1 MDEQGLE
8 SVEQPEVMT
17 LVQSE
22 DDSAALTADVN
33 RIPLAS
39 ILGLLHADQLSGLL
53 VFETEDL
60 EKSVFLHS
68 GEVVFAASN
77 HAADRL
83 GESLVRAGML
93 TPEQFRKA
101 TSSYKPGVRF
111 GKTLVELGFLS
122 PRELWTGV
130 RIQVEEIVRSLFSYT
145 EGQVRFCEGA
155 FAPDNVVR
163 LALPMQRLVSE
174 GLAHRE
180 ELQKFL
186 EHLKRPE
193 VLLESVPQVQ
203 SSLSP
208 EDRSFLNIFATETRF
223 SEACDQMGW
232 DALSGADHVQQLK
245 KMGAIKIFKQDPIDF
260 GEDDFAE
267 QEDLRIRELV
277 TEYSKLLGEL
287 VMPIVAL
294 EGGEGIRI
302 RMTDVLADTARNH
315 AALLGGISVGPCGML
330 NPEPIIERALK
341 MGGDREEIIAVAMG
355 ELVAYL
361 EFELKNHPSISSAE
375 AILDGICDL
384 RAKIGMP
391 APGQI

>member
-1 MDEQGLE
+1 MDEQGSE

-22 DDSAALTADVN
+22 DDSPALVADVN

-53 VFETEDL
+53 IFETEEL
-60 EKSVFLHS
+60 EKSVFLHG

-93 TPEQFRKA
+93 TPDQFRSA
-101 TSSYKPGVRF
+101 TSNYKPGVRF

-130 RIQVEEIVRSLFSYT
+130 RMQVEEIVRSLFSYT
-145 EGQVRFCEGA
+145 AGQVRFCEGA
-155 FAPDNVVR
+155 FSPDNVVR

-174 GLAHRE
+174 GLARRE
-180 ELQKFL
+180 ELQAFL
-186 EHLKRPE
+186 EYLKKPE
-193 VLLESVPQVQ
+193 VVLESVPKAEA
-203 SSLSP
+203 SLSQ
-208 EDRSFLNIFATETRF
+208 EDGAFLAIFATETSF
-223 SEACDQMGW
+223 SEACELMGW
-232 DALSGADHVQQLK
+232 DALSGADRVQQLK
-245 KMGAIKIFKQDPIDF
+245 KIGAIKIFKQDPIDF
-260 GEDDFAE
+260 GEDDFAK
-267 QEDLRIRELV
+267 QEDMRVSEMI

-302 RMTDVLADTARNH
+302 RLADVLADTARNH
-315 AALLGGISVGPCGML
+315 GSLLGGISVGPCGML

-341 MGGDREEIIAVAMG
+341 MGGDREEIISVAMG

-361 EFELKNHPSISSAE
+361 EFELKNHPSIPSAE

-391 APGQI
+391 APGQV

>member
-1 MDEQGLE
+1 MEEQETE
-8 SVEQPEVMT
+8 STEQPEVMT

-22 DDSAALTADVN
+22 DDSASLTADVN
-33 RIPLAS
+33 HIPLAS

-53 VFETEDL
+53 VFETEEL

-77 HAADRL
+77 HASDRL
-83 GESLVRAGML
+83 GESLVRADML
-93 TPEQFRKA
+93 TPEQFREA
-101 TSSYKPGVRF
+101 TSHYKPGVRF

-130 RIQVEEIVRSLFSYT
+130 RMQVEEIVRSLFSYT
-145 EGQVRFCEGA
+145 KGQVRFCEGA
-155 FAPDNVVR
+155 FSPDNVVR

-174 GLAHRE
+174 GLARRE

-186 EHLKRPE
+186 EYLKRPE
-193 VLLESVPQVQ
+193 VLLEAVPQ
-203 SSLSP
+203 SEASLAL
-208 EDRSFLNIFATETRF
+208 EDGEFLSIFATETPF
-223 SEACDQMGW
+223 AEACDLMGW
-232 DALSGADHVQQLK
+232 DALSGADRVQQLK
-245 KMGAIKIFKQDPIDF
+245 KIGAIKIFKQNPIDF
-260 GEDDFAE
+260 GEDDFAK
-267 QEDLRIRELV
+267 QEDQRISEMV

-302 RMTDVLADTARNH
+302 RLADVLADTARNH
-315 AALLGGISVGPCGML
+315 SSLLGGISVGPCGML

-341 MGGDREEIIAVAMG
+341 MRGDREEIISVAMG

-361 EFELKNHPSISSAE
+361 EFELKNHPSIPSAE